1 MPEAITQMSGQ
12 LTEKWNGLEK
22 KQKIKIG
29 VIAGVI
35 VAIIAVAIIFLN
47 KPNMVVLMRDLE
59 AKQAN
64 KAAEILDAESIKYQ
78 LKNDGSTIMV
88 ESKDSNKAK
97 LIMAREDIPK
107 GKFTFEDALNN
118 TMSTTESEKRVKL
131 HKSSENEMAG
141 TLELIESVEKAQVNL
156 VIPDED
162 NSFLESK
169 QKATAAVI
177 LELSGPIT
185 DKQINGIA
193 NFVSRSV
200 KKLDVQDINIIDTE
214 GNNLY
219 VGDRAELEGDYSN
232 KQEQKIFAEQDLKNK
247 VAELMGKMYD
257 DVRVSPNLV
266 FDYDQYIETKEVYES
281 PIPDSNKGIITDEK
295 SASQSATN
303 TLIGGEPGEVANGGE
318 TPNYVM
324 GGNGSGESKSDS
336 KDTTYAVDKTI
347 SNTTREIGK
356 INIENSSIAVHAFRN
371 KVYKQEEIT
380 GKLPP
385 GQTWEEFK
393 DLNKERNVLPV
404 DEMLIDSIQKATGL
418 QNVAVQSFE
427 IPVFMDQEVFKM
439 TMKDYIP
446 YILLVI
452 FLAILGFAIYKFTS
466 PKEIV
471 ELEPELSVEE
481 MLQSAREIQEQEVPM
496 DDIEY
501 GEDIEVKR
509 HIEKFVDEKPEAVA
523 SLLRNWLSD
532 DEWE

>member
-1 MPEAITQMSGQ
+1 MPEAITHMSGQ

-29 VIAGVI
+29 VISAVI
-35 VAIIAVAIIFLN
+35 VAIVAVAMVLFS
-47 KPNMVVLMRDLE
+47 KPKMVILMRDLE
-59 AKQAN
+59 PKQASR
-64 KAAEILDAESIKYQ
+64 ASEVLDSEAIKYQ
-78 LKNDGSTIMV
+78 FKNDGSTILV

-118 TMSTTESEKRVKL
+118 TMSTTESEKRIKI
-131 HKSSENEMAG
+131 HKSNENEMA
-141 TLELIESVEKAQVNL
+141 TALESIEAVEKAQVNL

-185 DKQINGIA
+185 NKQINGIA
-193 NFVSRSV
+193 NFVSMSV
-200 KKLDVQDINIIDTE
+200 KNLDTQDISIIDTE

-219 VGDRAELEGDYSN
+219 VGEQAELDGDYSG

-266 FDYDQYIETKEVYES
+266 FDYDQYMETKEIYNS

-295 SASQSATN
+295 TASSSSSN
-303 TLIGGEPGEVANGGE
+303 TIIGGEPGEVANGGE
-318 TPNYVM
+318 IPNYVM

-336 KDTTYAVDKTI
+336 KDTTYAVDKTV
-347 SNTTREIGK
+347 SNTTKEIGK
-356 INIENSSIAVHAFRN
+356 VNVEASSIAVHAFRN
-371 KVYKQEEIT
+371 KVYKQEEVEV
-380 GKLPP
+380 KLPP
-385 GQTWEEFK
+385 AQTWEEFK
-393 DLNKERNVLPV
+393 ELNKERGVLPV
-404 DEMLIDSIQKATGL
+404 DELLVDSIQKATGL

-427 IPVFMDQEVFKM
+427 IPVFIDQEVFKM
-439 TMKDYIP
+439 SAKDYIP
-446 YILLVI
+446 YVLLII

-481 MLQSAREIQEQEVPM
+481 MLQSAKEIQAPPL

-509 HIEKFVDEKPEAVA
+509 HIEKFVDEKPDAVA
-523 SLLRNWLSD
+523 NLLRNWLAD

>member
-12 LTEKWNGLEK
+12 LTEKWSELEK

-29 VIAGVI
+29 IISAVVLAII
-35 VAIIAVAIIFLN
+35 VASIAIFN
-47 KPNMVVLMRDLE
+47 KPKMVVLMRDLE
-59 AKQAN
+59 AKQAS
-64 KAAEILDAESIKYQ
+64 KASEVLDAESIGYQ
-78 LKNDGSTIMV
+78 FQNDGRTILV
-88 ESKDSNKAK
+88 ESKDANKAK

-131 HKSSENEMAG
+131 HKSKENDMAT
-141 TLELIESVEKAQVNL
+141 TLELIESVERAQINL

-169 QKATAAVI
+169 QKATAGVI
-177 LELSGPIT
+177 LELSGPISN
-185 DKQINGIA
+185 KQINGIA

-200 KKLDVQDINIIDTE
+200 KNLDVQDINIIDTE

-219 VGDRAELEGDYSN
+219 IGDQAELEGDYSN
-232 KQEQKIFAEQDLKNK
+232 KQEQKILAEQDLKNK
-247 VAELMGKMYD
+247 IAELMGKMYD

-295 SASQSATN
+295 TASSSSSN
-303 TLIGGEPGEVANGGE
+303 TLTGAEPGDVANGGE
-318 TPNYVM
+318 IPGYVM
-324 GGNGSGESKSDS
+324 GGGGAGESKTDS
-336 KDTTYAVDKTI
+336 KDISYVVDKTV
-347 SNTTREIGK
+347 SNMTKEIGK
-356 INIENSSIAVHAFRN
+356 VNVDQSSIAVHAFRN
-371 KVYKQEEIT
+371 KVYKQAEIE
-380 GKLPP
+380 GKLPAD
-385 GQTWEEFK
+385 QTWEEFK
-393 DLNKERNVLPV
+393 ELNKERTILPV
-404 DEMLIDSIQKATGL
+404 DEILVDSIQKATGL

-427 IPVFMDQEVFKM
+427 IPLFIDQEVFKM
-439 TMKDYIP
+439 SAKDYIP

-452 FLAILGFAIYKFTS
+452 FLAVLGFAIYKFTS

-471 ELEPELSVEE
+471 ELEPELSVED
-481 MLQSAREIQEQEVPM
+481 MLRSAKEIQEPAL

-509 HIEKFVDEKPEAVA
+509 HIEKFVDEKPDAVA
-523 SLLRNWLSD
+523 SLLRNWLAD